1 MKYLMRLVK
10 ATPLVYD
17 VARSSKIYFIG
28 LMWAL
33 NLVWRSLTARCYFGA
48 AVLLLLVPMIAG
60 RHQQYKKVAPRR
72 SIPEFQYT
80 LS

>member
-1 MKYLMRLVK
+1 MRYLIRLVRSVP
-10 ATPLVYD
+10 ALHD

-33 NLVWRSLTARCYFGA
+33 NLVWRLLIAKCYFGA
-48 AVLLLLVPMIAG
+48 AVLLLLTPMIAG
-60 RHQQYKKVAPRR
+60 RHQNYKKVATRR
-72 SIPEFQYT
+72 SVPEFHYT